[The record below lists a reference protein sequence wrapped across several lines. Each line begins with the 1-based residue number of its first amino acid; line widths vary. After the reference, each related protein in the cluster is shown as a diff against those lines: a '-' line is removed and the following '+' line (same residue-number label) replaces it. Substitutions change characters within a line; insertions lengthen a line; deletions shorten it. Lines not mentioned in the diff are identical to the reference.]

1 MLCRFCHFE
10 FFVTFFDFIFVDCSH
25 GKPANICNNMRIN
38 FMVFDVRQI
47 NTSSQGRVIMVIGA
61 VFYDA
66 LKWRYKPRRKVF
78 LEIDLVAK
86 SIVYDSVLD
95 SRPYHVV
102 KSFNIS
108 KSCNFYEVSVV
119 K

>member
-47 NTSSQGRVIMVIGA
+47 NTSSQGRVIMVIGLCFMMRSNGA
-61 VFYDA
+61 ISLDEKYF
-66 LKWRYKPRRKVF
+66 LK
-78 LEIDLVAK
+78 
-86 SIVYDSVLD
+86 
-95 SRPYHVV
+95 
-102 KSFNIS
+102 
-108 KSCNFYEVSVV
+108 
-119 K
+119 